1 MKKVVKKSAKK
12 VAVKKAP
19 VKKAKKAAKKVV
31 AKKAVKKAPA
41 KKAAPKKIGKIVAPV
56 AKVAKVK
63 KPSTV
68 VATVPTII
76 AIATKKKINKIQK
89 PAVVQT
95 SFGLGL
101 MYMNEPKVSI
111 KHRMY
116 SVEKTIVHL
125 VKDNME
131 PRTMNGKPK
140 KVLVDMKN
148 VTIITPAVEE
158 KIERTPRAKRENGE
172 PSNKDFSKY
181 KFAGNV
187 LSKGRLIHA
196 VISKFAA
203 DNNPTLIE
211 LNAAFPNATIRAYGK
226 GLFVSI
232 EDAERINTES
242 KRTRF
247 FTKKEDVIKIKG
259 AKIAVSNQIDGE
271 LVKRFL
277 PIAISLG
284 FKITTENVPAPV
296 VASNFGASNFN
307 VTTLLPAAV

>member
-1 MKKVVKKSAKK
+1 MKKAVKKSAKK

-31 AKKAVKKAPA
+31 AKKAVKKVAV
-41 KKAAPKKIGKIVAPV
+41 KKAASKKIGKIVVPV
-56 AKVAKVK
+56 VKVK

-68 VATVPTII
+68 VASVPTVM

>member
-1 MKKVVKKSAKK
+1 MKKAVKKSAKK

-31 AKKAVKKAPA
+31 AKKAVKKVAV
-41 KKAAPKKIGKIVAPV
+41 KKAASKKIGKIVVPV
-56 AKVAKVK
+56 VKVK

-68 VATVPTII
+68 VASVPTVM

-296 VASNFGASNFN
+296 VESNFGASNFN